1 MMKVERSTG
10 ERRPDTAALGVR
22 IRLRRALRQYM
33 PRIARWMGQV
43 PAERIASLA
52 RAAGIGGRIEGRAG
66 VLPARAGDRSGPML
80 RLEDVR
86 KTYSLG
92 PITTE
97 VLRGV
102 ELELHRGDMLS
113 IMGASGS
120 GKSTLMNI
128 IGLLEK
134 PTSGTYVI
142 DGRDAWG
149 LSDDMRSALRNLTVG
164 FVFQSFNLL
173 PRLTAEQNVGV
184 PLLYRGVAE
193 KDIGMRS
200 RDALARVGMADR
212 AAHRPAELSGGQ
224 QQRVAI
230 ARALVGEP
238 AIVLADEPTGALDPD
253 TAAEIMSLFTHL
265 NHEAGVTTVIIT
277 HDPEIGRQCPRRI
290 RLEDGL
296 LHEAAPSTA
305 MPEPQA
311 GVQEGPTP

>member
-1 MMKVERSTG
+1 MKIERSTG
-10 ERRPDTAALGVR
+10 KRRPDTAALGIR
-22 IRLRRALRQYM
+22 IRLRRTLRRYM
-33 PRIARWMGQV
+33 LRIARSMGRV

-52 RAAGIGGRIEGRAG
+52 RAAGIGGRIAGRDDA
-66 VLPARAGDRSGPML
+66 LPARVGDRSGPML

-92 PITTE
+92 PINTE

-193 KDIGMRS
+193 RDIGMRS

-238 AIVLADEPTGALDPD
+238 AIVLADEPTGALDPA

-265 NHEAGVTTVIIT
+265 NAEAGVTTVIIT
-277 HDPEIGRQCPRRI
+277 HDPEIGRQCRRRM

-296 LHEAAPSTA
+296 LHEAAPGTA
-305 MPEPQA
+305 MPEPRV
-311 GVQEGPTP
+311 GVQADV

>member
-1 MMKVERSTG
+1 MKVERSTG
-10 ERRPDTAALGVR
+10 QTRADTATLG
-22 IRLRRALRQYM
+22 IRMRFARSLRQCM
-33 PRIARWMGQV
+33 FRLAQWMRRV
-43 PAERIASLA
+43 PADRIASLA
-52 RAAGIGGRIEGRAG
+52 RAAGIGGRMAGRGDA
-66 VLPARAGDRSGPML
+66 LPARIGERSGPML

-149 LSDDMRSALRNLTVG
+149 LSDDLRSALRNLTVG

-193 KDIGMRS
+193 GEIRLRS

-265 NHEAGVTTVIIT
+265 NQEAGVTTVIIT
-277 HDPEIGRQCPRRI
+277 HDPEIGRQCRRRI

-305 MPEPQA
+305 TPEPRP